1 MTRHCKYCKRPFLV
15 KSHPWGGRPQLFCKP
30 RCRDIYYNRERRQL
44 EQLEQLEVAAD
55 AQRSRAET
63 D

>member
-30 RCRDIYYNRERRQL
+30 RCRDIYYNRERREL
-44 EQLEQLEVAAD
+44 ETRD